1 MAAIIFDFDG
11 TISDSFEYVAGYLI
25 RASGFEG
32 DMKEKLSELRGLSMV
47 AIARRQGHSWL
58 SLPRL
63 FIQGRREMRKSIP
76 KLEPFPGMPEVIR
89 KIHAEGHELFMLSSN
104 SVIVLHKF
112 LHRHKLHTYFLEL
125 YGGVSLFGKA
135 PAMRKLMKDQ
145 GFEPKDCIYVG
156 DELRDV
162 EASKSVGIKVIA
174 VSWGFAKTTDLEN
187 LKPTALVHTPAELL
201 SVIEEI

>member
-1 MAAIIFDFDG
+1 MAAVIFDFDG
-11 TISDSFEYVAGYLI
+11 TISDSFEYIAGYLV
-25 RASGFEG
+25 RASGYEG
-32 DMKEKLSELRGLSMV
+32 DMKERLADLRGLSMV

-63 FIQGRREMRKSIP
+63 FMRGRLEMRNSVP
-76 KLEPFPGMPEVIR
+76 KLEPIKGMPEVIR
-89 KIHAEGHELFMLSSN
+89 KIHAEGHELFILSSN
-104 SVIVLHKF
+104 SVVVLHKF

-145 GFEPKDCIYVG
+145 EFEAKDCVYVG

-162 EASKSVGIKVIA
+162 EASKSVGIRVAA
-174 VSWGFAKTTDLEN
+174 VSWGFAKTSDLEN
-187 LKPTALVHTPAELL
+187 LKPTALVHTPAQLL
-201 SVIEEI
+201 SFLEEI

>member
-63 FIQGRREMRKSIP
+63 FIQGQ
-76 KLEPFPGMPEVIR
+76 
-89 KIHAEGHELFMLSSN
+89 
-104 SVIVLHKF
+104 
-112 LHRHKLHTYFLEL
+112 T
-125 YGGVSLFGKA
+125 
-135 PAMRKLMKDQ
+135 
-145 GFEPKDCIYVG
+145 
-156 DELRDV
+156 
-162 EASKSVGIKVIA
+162 
-174 VSWGFAKTTDLEN
+174 
-187 LKPTALVHTPAELL
+187 
-201 SVIEEI
+201 